1 MAAFLFMGNIKSTTS
16 PFKERLSSLDI
27 LRGFDLFLLVFFQP
41 VFVAFAGHWSD
52 NPFFAFMLKQF
63 EHADWVGFRAWD
75 LVMPLFLF
83 MVGVALPFSLSKYK
97 NGSNNGRIYKRIT
110 RRFVVLFI
118 LGIVVQGNLLN
129 LDPLAIRLYTNTLQA
144 IAVGYA
150 FSSFFIIH
158 LSMRTQ
164 IIVTSL
170 LLIVYWALMSVFGDF
185 TPEGNFAEI
194 IDKAVLGRFRDGVI
208 YDEMGNWN
216 FSTNYS
222 YTWVLTSMVFIVTT
236 MMGVFAGQIM
246 RGSKDKLRN
255 SKLLFIIGLALLL
268 SGWLLSFQTPIIK
281 KIWSASMTL
290 WSGGWC
296 FLLMALFYYVVDYKG
311 WSKGLNWL
319 KIYGMN
325 SITAYTLGMVVSF
338 SSITTSLLYGF
349 EQYTGV
355 YYGAIITFANFL
367 ILFFILRL
375 MYRQNYFVKI

>member
-1 MAAFLFMGNIKSTTS
+1 MGNIKSTTS
-16 PFKERLSSLDI
+16 PLKERLSSLDI

-41 VFVAFAGHWSD
+41 VFVAFARHWSD

-97 NGSNNGRIYKRIT
+97 NGSNNSRIYKRIT

-144 IAVGYA
+144 IAVGYV

-158 LSMRTQ
+158 LSIRTQ

-194 IDKAVLGRFRDGVI
+194 IDKAVLGRFRDGVR

-338 SSITTSLLYGF
+338 SSIATSLLYGF